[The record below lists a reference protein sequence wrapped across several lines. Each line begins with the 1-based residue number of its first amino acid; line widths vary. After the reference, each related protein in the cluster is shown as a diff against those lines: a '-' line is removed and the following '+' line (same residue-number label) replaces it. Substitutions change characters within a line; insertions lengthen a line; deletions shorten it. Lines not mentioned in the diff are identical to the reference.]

1 MTDISRLY
9 TAVRQVRTYAR
20 SLTGLL
26 VILLVVLPM
35 LLFIS
40 FTGWRSYEPI
50 WDDVLWQ
57 SSLQNGSFWL
67 LPGHVIF
74 QDDTQLGGEEEPG
87 VATTIMF
94 LIFLAPVALG
104 IALSYR
110 LLAFTMKRGIIRSY
124 KKGLTSKLE
133 LLKDSLLWNLL
144 PDLRDERA
152 FSHEDYTVSFSG
164 RSLVV
169 QVSAKHVGLPPLFFD
184 SVSNDIARREGR
196 RFIFSRED
204 ELVFDGTTFEHF
216 RIYAAAEYHARLT
229 RFFVSDVLAV
239 IVKELDGAEIV
250 FENGV
255 LSAVFDVRS
264 VRSEKDLQLLFESLT
279 RLRELFEDA
288 ALFKNENVP
297 PRLASIDNTIRFFGM
312 VPVKKLAVQVMM
324 WLVVGLYVGTAMAA
338 GGRGMTGDM
347 LMPVWLAGSFQLIGI
362 HRLLKHR
369 ISLLSRKGIFTS
381 DWGNA
386 AMKAGGGA

>member
-9 TAVRQVRTYAR
+9 NAVRQVRTYAR

-133 LLKDSLLWNLL
+133 LPKDSLLWNLL

-169 QVSAKHVGLPPLFFD
+169 QVSAKHTGLPPLFFD

-264 VRSEKDLQLLFESLT
+264 VRSEKDLQMLFESLT

-324 WLVVGLYVGTAMAA
+324 WLVVGLYVSTAMAA

-347 LMPVWLAGSFQLIGI
+347 LLPVWLAGSFQLIGI

-369 ISLLSRKGIFTS
+369 ISLLPRKGVFTS
-381 DWGNA
+381 DWGSA

>member
-1 MTDISRLY
+1 
-9 TAVRQVRTYAR
+9 
-20 SLTGLL
+20 
-26 VILLVVLPM
+26 M

-40 FTGWRSYEPI
+40 FTGWRSYDPI

-133 LLKDSLLWNLL
+133 LPKDSLLWNLL

-169 QVSAKHVGLPPLFFD
+169 QVSAKHIGLPPLFFD

-264 VRSEKDLQLLFESLT
+264 VRSEKDLQMLFESLT

-312 VPVKKLAVQVMM
+312 VPVKKLAVQVMV

>member
-204 ELVFDGTTFEHF
+204 ELVFDRTTFEHF

-264 VRSEKDLQLLFESLT
+264 VRSEKDLQMLFESLT

-324 WLVVGLYVGTAMAA
+324 WLVVGLYVGTAIAA
-338 GGRGMTGDM
+338 GGRGMTGD
-347 LMPVWLAGSFQLIGI
+347 LLLPVWLAGSFQLIGI

-369 ISLLSRKGIFTS
+369 ISLLSRKGVFTS

>member
-264 VRSEKDLQLLFESLT
+264 VRSEKDLQMLFESLT

-324 WLVVGLYVGTAMAA
+324 WLVVGLYVGTVIAA
-338 GGRGMTGDM
+338 GGRGMTGD
-347 LMPVWLAGSFQLIGI
+347 LLLPVWLAGSFQLIGI

-369 ISLLSRKGIFTS
+369 ISLLSRKGVFTS

>member
-1 MTDISRLY
+1 VTDIGHLY

-26 VILLVVLPM
+26 VVLLVVLPM

-40 FTGWRSYEPI
+40 FTGWRSYDPI

-74 QDDTQLGGEEEPG
+74 QDDTQLGGEDDPDA
-87 VATTIMF
+87 ATTILF
-94 LIFLAPVALG
+94 LVFLAPVALG

-110 LLAFTMKRGIIRSY
+110 LLAFTLKRGVLRPY

-133 LLKDSLLWNLL
+133 LPRDSLLWNLL

-152 FSHEDYTVSFSG
+152 FSHEDYKVSFSG

-169 QVSAKHVGLPPLFFD
+169 QTSAENVGLPPLFFD
-184 SVSNDIARREGR
+184 SVSNDIAKREGR

-204 ELVFDGTTFEHF
+204 EIVFDGTTFEHF

-264 VRSEKDLQLLFESLT
+264 VRSEKDLQMLFESLT
-279 RLRELFEDA
+279 RLRELFEGA
-288 ALFKNENVP
+288 ALFKDENVL
-297 PRLASIDNTIRFFGM
+297 PRLASIDNTISFFGL
-312 VPVKKLAVQVMM
+312 VSIKKLAVQVMM
-324 WLVVGLYVGTAMAA
+324 WLVVGLYVGTAIAA
-338 GGRGMTGDM
+338 GGRGMTGD
-347 LMPVWLAGSFQLIGI
+347 LLLPVWLAGSFQLIGI

-369 ISLLSRKGIFTS
+369 ISLLSRKGVFTS

>member
-1 MTDISRLY
+1 
-9 TAVRQVRTYAR
+9 
-20 SLTGLL
+20 
-26 VILLVVLPM
+26 M

-40 FTGWRSYEPI
+40 FTGWRSYDPI

-74 QDDTQLGGEEEPG
+74 QDDTQLGGEDDPDA
-87 VATTIMF
+87 ATTILF
-94 LIFLAPVALG
+94 LVFLAPVALG

-110 LLAFTMKRGIIRSY
+110 LLAFTLKRGVLRPY

-133 LLKDSLLWNLL
+133 LPRDSLLWNLL
-144 PDLRDERA
+144 PDLRDEPA
-152 FSHEDYTVSFSG
+152 FSHEDYKVSFSG

-169 QVSAKHVGLPPLFFD
+169 QTSAENVGLPPLFFD
-184 SVSNDIARREGR
+184 SVSNDIAKREGR
-196 RFIFSRED
+196 RFIFNRED
-204 ELVFDGTTFEHF
+204 EIVFDGTTFEHF

-250 FENGV
+250 FENGI

-264 VRSEKDLQLLFESLT
+264 VRSEKDLQMLFESLT
-279 RLRELFEDA
+279 RLRELFEGA
-288 ALFKNENVP
+288 ALFKDENVL
-297 PRLASIDNTIRFFGM
+297 PRLASIDNTISFFGL
-312 VPVKKLAVQVMM
+312 VSIKKLAVQVMM
-324 WLVVGLYVGTAMAA
+324 WLVVGLYVGTAIAA
-338 GGRGMTGDM
+338 GGRGMTGD
-347 LMPVWLAGSFQLIGI
+347 LLLPVWLAGSFQLIGI

-369 ISLLSRKGIFTS
+369 ISLLSRKGVFTS